1 MKTPTDFR
9 HESYQRHVAHYD
21 NLVNGTD
28 SNLLGRIWTDE
39 STVDAWR
46 HRRMHELLTPFLE
59 AHAGARWLTV
69 GDGRY
74 GNEAHYLM
82 TKNVEVMASD
92 ISDTLLKEAN
102 ASGYIKD
109 FRKENAEA
117 LSFGDDAFDYI
128 LCKESFHHFPR
139 PMIAMYEMLRV
150 ARTAVVLIEP
160 CDPFVEATVPQIL
173 FRRLLN
179 IVKRL
184 AGLPRERHRFEE
196 VGNYVYSVSRREL
209 EKVAM
214 GLNYRAIASRGLND
228 WYEKG
233 VESEKAEAG
242 NALFRKVRLIISVQD
257 LLMKLKLNSSCY
269 LVAAIFKE
277 AIPEGLRES
286 LSGAGYDLID
296 LPANPHHGK

>member
-1 MKTPTDFR
+1 MKTRTEFR
-9 HESYQRHVAHYD
+9 HESYRRHEAHYK

-28 SNLLGRIWTDE
+28 PNRLGRIWTDE

-46 HRRMHELLTPFLE
+46 HRRMHALLTPFLE
-59 AHAGARWLTV
+59 AHTGARWLTV

-74 GNEAHYLM
+74 GNEAYYLLAR
-82 TKNVEVMASD
+82 NAEVTASD

-117 LSFGDDAFDYI
+117 LSFGDSAFDYI

-139 PMIAMYEMLRV
+139 PMVALYEMLRV

-160 CDPFVEATVPQIL
+160 CDLFVEATVPQLL
-173 FRRLLN
+173 FRRVLN

-184 AGLPRERHRFEE
+184 AGLPKGRHRFEE
-196 VGNYVYSVSRREL
+196 VGNYVYCVSRREL

-214 GLNYRAIASRGLND
+214 GLNYRAIAFRGLND
-228 WYEKG
+228 WYEERVG
-233 VESEKAEAG
+233 SEKAEAG
-242 NALFRKVRLIISVQD
+242 NALFQKVRLIIFVQD
-257 LLMKLKLNSSCY
+257 LLVKLKLYRPGY

-277 AIPEGLRES
+277 AIPEGLRDS
-286 LSGAGYDLID
+286 LFRERYDLID
-296 LPANPHHGK
+296 LPRNPHHEK